1 MKKLKCLVVDDEKL
15 ARDLIRE
22 NIEKLPFLEFV
33 ASVKNAFEAMEEL
46 EKNPIDL
53 IFLDIQ
59 MPGMLGT
66 TFLSTLK
73 SKPMVIFVTA
83 YDNYAVESYDLEVV
97 DYLVKPVG
105 MERFTKAAYKALSQ
119 SQRDSIPQGQ
129 NPESRT
135 VDTNDHFFVHVE
147 YALVKVMIKE
157 ITHIEGM
164 KDYVKIFT
172 TSAERP
178 ILTKLTLKALEEKL
192 IDKGFLRVHRSYIVQ
207 TNKIEAIKNNYLHI
221 GIHRIPV
228 SQNHLDKLTS
238 ILRFLDKT

>member
-15 ARDLIRE
+15 ARELIRE
-22 NIEKLPFLEFV
+22 YIEKLPFLEFV

-46 EKNPIDL
+46 EKKPIDL

-119 SQRDSIPQGQ
+119 SQRDSIPRGQ

-135 VDTNDHFFVHVE
+135 VDTSDHFFVHVE